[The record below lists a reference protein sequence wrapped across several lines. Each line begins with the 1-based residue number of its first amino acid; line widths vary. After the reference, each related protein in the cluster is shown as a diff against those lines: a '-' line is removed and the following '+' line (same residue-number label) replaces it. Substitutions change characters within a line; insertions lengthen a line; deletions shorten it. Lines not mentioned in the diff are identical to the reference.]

1 MNVKEKGQSGI
12 YTKVYGYIPKDAEL
26 KSYKTE
32 KGSIDKVIFDVV
44 YETGSIDKSTNK
56 PQTKGIRCEV
66 APIKLGGSLPVA
78 GTKIEVGGPLRV
90 DYDKEKDI
98 SFVEVKKVKKK
109 KEEKEE

>member
-56 PQTKGIRCEV
+56 PQTTGIRCEV

-90 DYDKEKDI
+90 DYDKEK
-98 SFVEVKKVKKK
+98 
-109 KEEKEE
+109 EKTYVSVRVAELKID

>member
-32 KGSIDKVIFDVV
+32 KGSIYKVIFDVV

-90 DYDKEKDI
+90 DYDKEK
-98 SFVEVKKVKKK
+98 
-109 KEEKEE
+109 EKTYVSVRVAELKID